1 MSRRPSILRNLL
13 IGFLGFGLAMGA
25 IFPFYA
31 HFFVEWREGMLVWF
45 VIGCL
50 VAGTVIGIVNYW
62 LVNMLL
68 LTKLRRVSEVARAIS
83 ENDISHQCSIESA
96 DLIGEIID
104 SFNLMTERLREVI
117 GQISNASGRLNTAS
131 GTMSEVANE
140 THTGIQQQ
148 RLASNRAAEAMGDMM
163 EKIREVTANSGEAA
177 DSTREAQQA
186 ASSGSSVVEENIR
199 TVDALVDE
207 MGRAGGVMDELADH
221 SREIGGVLDVIR
233 GIAEQTNLLALNA
246 AIEAA
251 RAGEQGR
258 GFAVV
263 ADEVRTLATRTQQST
278 EEIQEMIQGLQQKA
292 GEAVEV
298 MGRGRERAQS
308 NAEQAHQAHD
318 SLERITSS
326 VDTISRMTTNIAA
339 NAQQQEGVAEDVK
352 QMVLRIQGEAD
363 QLSAA
368 AEASASGSS
377 ELDQLTSQLQEI
389 VGRFKLN

>member
-1 MSRRPSILRNLL
+1 MSRQPSILRNLL
-13 IGFLGFGLAMGA
+13 IGFLGFGLVMGA

-31 HFFVEWREGMLVWF
+31 HMFVEWKEGMLVWF

-50 VAGTVIGIVNYW
+50 VAGAMIGIINYV
-62 LVNMLL
+62 LVNLL
-68 LTKLRRVSEVARAIS
+68 LLKKLRRVSEVAKAIS

-104 SFNLMTERLREVI
+104 SFNLMTSRLREVI
-117 GQISNASGRLNTAS
+117 GQISDASGRLNSAS
-131 GTMSEVANE
+131 GTMNEVANE
-140 THTGIQQQ
+140 THTGVQQQ
-148 RLASNRAAEAMGDMM
+148 RLASTRAADAMGDMM
-163 EKIREVTANSGEAA
+163 ARITEVTANSGEAA
-177 DSTREAQQA
+177 ESTTEAMQA
-186 ASSGSSVVEENIR
+186 ASSGSAVVEENIR

-207 MGRAGGVMDELADH
+207 MGRAGEVMDELADH

-298 MGRGRERAQS
+298 MGRGRERAES
-308 NAEQAHQAHD
+308 NAEQAHQAHT
-318 SLERITSS
+318 SLERITHS
-326 VDTISRMTTNIAA
+326 VETISRMTTNIAA

-352 QMVLRIQGEAD
+352 QMVLRIQEEAD
-363 QLSAA
+363 QLTAA
-368 AEASASGSS
+368 AEASASGSG

>member
-1 MSRRPSILRNLL
+1 MSRQPSILRNLL

-31 HFFVEWREGMLVWF
+31 NFFVEWKEGMLIWF
-45 VIGCL
+45 VVGCL
-50 VAGTVIGIVNYW
+50 VAGSVIGVVNYW
-62 LVNMLL
+62 LVNTLL
-68 LTKLRRVSEVARAIS
+68 LAKLRRVSEVARAIS
-83 ENDISHQCSIESA
+83 NNDISHQCSIQSA

-104 SFNLMTERLREVI
+104 SFNRMTERLRDVI
-117 GQISNASGRLNTAS
+117 GQLADASQRLNSAS
-131 GTMSEVANE
+131 DTMNEVSNE

-148 RLASNRAAEAMGDMM
+148 RLATSRAADAMSQML
-163 EKIREVTANSGEAA
+163 ESIREVSGHSGEAA
-177 DSTREAQQA
+177 ESAQEARKAA
-186 ASSGSSVVEENIR
+186 ASGRDVVQENIR
-199 TVDALVDE
+199 TVDALVGE
-207 MGRAGGVMDELADH
+207 VGRAGEVMDELAEH

-298 MGRGRERAQS
+298 MGRGRERAQR
-308 NAEQAHQAHD
+308 NAEQAHEAHD
-318 SLERITSS
+318 SLESISGA
-326 VDTISRMTTNIAA
+326 VETISLMTTQIAD
-339 NAQQQEGVAEDVK
+339 NAGRQETTADDVG
-352 QMVLRIQGEAD
+352 QMVQRIQSEAD
-363 QLSAA
+363 QLSTA
-368 AEASASGSS
+368 AESSASSS
-377 ELDQLTSQLQEI
+377 AELDQLTTQLQEI
-389 VGRFKLN
+389 VDQFKLH